1 MSLALT
7 TNTMAATPSSTSR
20 TPQPIQT
27 GRPQPEAR
35 AARGAGPKGRGDRGG
50 WTGGST
56 MSRVYNPDVPDARV
70 RTVPRTDP
78 PPPPTSRPPRRWRRW
93 LWPLLAAAAL
103 GGVLGIAGAAA
114 VHVPN
119 VDEIARYSPKL
130 ITRLLDRQGNVFS
143 TYALERRLL
152 LREGEV
158 PPLLQNAVLAA
169 EDSEFFRHGGIDL
182 LGVVRSFAVNFQR
195 GRRAQGASTITM
207 QLARELTGRREKT
220 WNRKITE
227 ALLAVELEKRLSK
240 QQILTL
246 YCNLAFLGHGNYGME
261 AAARDYFGHGV
272 RDLSLTE
279 AATLAG
285 IVQRPSD
292 FSPYRAPERV
302 VARRNYV
309 LRRMYEEGFIDRPAH
324 DAAVLQPLGLARQ
337 REAQDL
343 GPYFAEAVRRHLEET
358 YGSERLYTEG
368 FEVRTTLDER
378 IQRAAE
384 AALSAGLQRI
394 DHRRG
399 WRGPVRRGESQLLT
413 AQEIEEHAGRNPRPE
428 TWVPGLVLAVNAD
441 AAAVRTPAGDIRIE
455 REGVAWTRRNEVSAV
470 LRQGDLAWFRE
481 STDPEAK
488 RPPRW
493 ELEQEPV
500 VEGTAIVLESA
511 TGAVRALVGGWDFQR
526 SKFDRATQAA
536 RQVGSA
542 FKPFVFG
549 AAIEAG
555 YTPSDHLFDAP
566 AVFTGA
572 DGLPSYSPRNYYRR
586 YNGIITLES
595 ALEHSVNVPAVK
607 LLDLLGVQHV
617 IDFARRCGITS
628 SLPPY
633 PSLALGSADLIPMEL
648 AAAYATVANQGI
660 LVRPYLVEEVKRPDG
675 ATLERHALEPSKAME
690 PAVAYVLAHMLEGVV
705 DRGTAARL
713 SDLPLAL
720 AGKTGT
726 TNDYTDA
733 WFVGFSPRYT
743 MLVWVG
749 FDQKRTL
756 GDRMTGAEAALPA
769 WRLIAEAGLRDG
781 WLTEGETF
789 AVPPGVELRPVDAA
803 SGLAAAPG
811 SAHVIEEAFLAGTAP
826 TETWTP
832 RWDSILALPWSQQL
846 AFYHPRQGEKM
857 PGDDPAEVEALA
869 AAQTGGEAGD

>member
-1 MSLALT
+1 MP
-7 TNTMAATPSSTSR
+7 AA
-20 TPQPIQT
+20 
-27 GRPQPEAR
+27 
-35 AARGAGPKGRGDRGG
+35 
-50 WTGGST
+50 
-56 MSRVYNPDVPDARV
+56 VV
-70 RTVPRTDP
+70 RSA
-78 PPPPTSRPPRRWRRW
+78 PPTTPAPPRSPLRWPRW
-93 LWPLLAAAAL
+93 LLPLVAAAAL
-103 GGVLGIAGAAA
+103 GGGIGIAAAAA

-119 VDEIARYSPKL
+119 VDEIARFSPKL
-130 ITRLLDRQGNVFS
+130 VTRLLDRDGNVFS
-143 TYALERRLL
+143 TYARERRLL

-158 PPLLQNAVLAA
+158 PPVLQNAVLAA
-169 EDSEFFRHGGIDL
+169 EDAEFFRHGGIDL
-182 LGVVRSFAVNFQR
+182 IGVLRSFVVNVQR

-272 RDLSLTE
+272 RDLTLTE

-292 FSPYRAPERV
+292 FSPFHAPERV

-309 LRRMYEEGFIDRPAH
+309 LRRMFEEGFVDRAAH
-324 DAAVLQPLGLARQ
+324 DAAVLEPLGLAPQ

-343 GPYFAEAVRRHLEET
+343 GPYFAEAVRRRLEES
-358 YGSERLYTEG
+358 YGTERLYTEG
-368 FEVRTTLDER
+368 FEVRTTLDPR
-378 IQRAAE
+378 IQRATE
-384 AALSAGLQRI
+384 LALGEGMLRL

-399 WRGPVRRGESQLLT
+399 WRGPLLRGESLLLT
-413 AQEIEEHAGRNPRPE
+413 GPEIEARAGRNPRPE
-428 TWVPGLVLAVNAD
+428 SWVPGLVLVAD
-441 AAAVRTPAGDIRIE
+441 ANAAAVRTPAGDIRVE
-455 REGVAWTRRNEVSAV
+455 REGVAWTRRTEVAAA
-470 LRQGDLAWFRE
+470 LRQGDLAWFRQV
-481 STDPEAK
+481 TDTEER
-488 RPPRW
+488 RPPHW
-493 ELEQEPV
+493 QLEQEPV

-511 TGAVRALVGGWDFQR
+511 TGAVRALVGGWDFRR

-542 FKPFVFG
+542 FKPLVYG

-555 YTPSDHLFDAP
+555 FTPADTLFDAP

-586 YNGIITLES
+586 YTGIITLER
-595 ALEHSVNVPAVK
+595 ALELSVNVPAVK
-607 LLDLLGVQHV
+607 LLDLIGVQRV
-617 IDFARRCGITS
+617 VDFARRCGITS
-628 SLPPY
+628 ALPPY

-648 AAAYATVANQGI
+648 AGAYATVANQGI
-660 LVRPYLVEEVKRPDG
+660 LVRPYLVEEVRRPDS
-675 ATLERHALEPSKAME
+675 AVLERHALEATKAME
-690 PAVAYVLAHMLEGVV
+690 PSVAYVLTHMLEGVV
-705 DRGTAARL
+705 DRGTAAKI

-743 MLVWVG
+743 ILVWFG
-749 FDQKRTL
+749 FDQKRSL
-756 GDRMTGAEAALPA
+756 GEKMTGAEAALPA
-769 WRLIAEAGLRDG
+769 WRKVAEAGLRDG

-789 AVPPGVELRPVDAA
+789 AVPPGVELRPVEAGT
-803 SGLAAAPG
+803 GLAAAPG
-811 SAHVIEEAFLAGTAP
+811 AGRVIELAFLSGTAP
-826 TETWTP
+826 ADAWQP
-832 RWDSILALPWSQQL
+832 RWDSILALPWPQQL
-846 AFYHPRQGEKM
+846 SFYRPRPGEKM
-857 PGDDPAEVEALA
+857 PGDFPAVVEALA
-869 AAQTGGEAGD
+869 TAQGEEAGD